1 MFKDPYFVITFQLTL
16 IGIVLIGGLFLI
28 WKAISRIE
36 ENVDMLLI
44 QKDKKCFVQTKEQ
57 EAQTLPEFHHGECD
71 PIKMMESDSIMQQLF
86 STEEKTHIDLDLNV
100 GVDTKVEEL
109 APSEHGVSTSE
120 ISESPI
126 SRNKLRQMSL
136 DKIKSMCE
144 EKGLSID
151 GTKNQLIDK
160 LLLA

>member
-36 ENVDMLLI
+36 ENVDMLLL
-44 QKDKKCFVQTKEQ
+44 QKDKGCFMQNKDQYAQCPVEFQHEQ
-57 EAQTLPEFHHGECD
+57 CD

-86 STEEKTHIDLDLNV
+86 KSEEVQVQVPVPI
-100 GVDTKVEEL
+100 VEEL
-109 APSEHGVSTSE
+109 SPSEHGVSTSE
-120 ISESPI
+120 ISESPM
-126 SRNKLRQMSL
+126 SRNKLRQVPL
-136 DKIKSMCE
+136 DKIKIMCE

>member
-1 MFKDPYFVITFQLTL
+1 MFKDPYFVITVQLTL

-44 QKDKKCFVQTKEQ
+44 QKDKGCFLQTKEQ
-57 EAQTLPEFHHGECD
+57 EVQTPLDFHHEHCD
-71 PIKMMESDSIMQQLF
+71 PMKMMESDSIMQQLF
-86 STEEKTHIDLDLNV
+86 STHDKEDIID
-100 GVDTKVEEL
+100 DTKVEEL
-109 APSEHGVSTSE
+109 APSEHGVNTSE
-120 ISESPI
+120 ISESPM
-126 SRNKLRQMSL
+126 SRNKLRQIPL
-136 DKIKSMCE
+136 DKIKIMCE